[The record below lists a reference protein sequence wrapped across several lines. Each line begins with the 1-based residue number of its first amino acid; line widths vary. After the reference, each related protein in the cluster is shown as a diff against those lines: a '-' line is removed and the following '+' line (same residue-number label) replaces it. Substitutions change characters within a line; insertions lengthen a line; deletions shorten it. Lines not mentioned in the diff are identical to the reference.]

1 MAGLER
7 WKFYVKAKDLD
18 YIHQKLNGTESQ
30 RTPKEVA
37 IELLDSQV

>member
-18 YIHQKLNGTESQ
+18 YIDQKLNG
-30 RTPKEVA
+30 KEVA